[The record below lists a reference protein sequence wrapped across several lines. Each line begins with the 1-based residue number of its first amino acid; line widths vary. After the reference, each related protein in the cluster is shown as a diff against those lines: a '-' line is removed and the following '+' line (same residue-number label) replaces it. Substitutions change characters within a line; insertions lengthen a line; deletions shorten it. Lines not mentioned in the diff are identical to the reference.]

1 MKSGL
6 GIRPELFEAVLNEKP
21 KLGFLEAHSENY
33 FQPSIGRAKLMELR
47 EHYPITL
54 HGVGLSLGRAD
65 KLDHNH
71 LSELKSLIDDVE
83 PIIVSE
89 HLAWSAYSHRH
100 LPDLLPLPLTE
111 EAFQTV
117 CTHIAEMQD
126 YLQRQI
132 LLENPSNY
140 LLFDEYQIDEPEF
153 LNAIANETGCGL
165 LLDINNIHVSA
176 TNLGRESS
184 KYLQA
189 IDSSHINQY
198 HLAGYVEMQ
207 VGEESLLIDTHNQP
221 VYPEVW
227 NLYDLALKQHGARP
241 TLFEWDSD
249 FPAFDVLIKECEKAD
264 KAQASVSDIATRV
277 DTYSN
282 STAKWAKPST
292 HSLAELQSQFLD
304 QVIGRQELLENA
316 TPEHG
321 PRVWVYQNN
330 TFGATLDYLSEVYP
344 ATKGVVGEQ
353 FFRQMCQQHVQDHPP
368 ATGNIYYFGSEFA
381 SVLPHFEGLQGM
393 PYLQDLLAYEWAQ
406 HSAYFA
412 DTGTILN
419 PADIPQEELLQL
431 SVGFNNSVWFKQCDF
446 PIHEIHRQSLPSYV
460 DEIKI
465 DLGQSQDSLLVFKQ
479 GYTVYHQ
486 IISSDHATFLAELA
500 ESDNLLQAIERL
512 SGSLLP
518 EVLSS
523 ALALIFE
530 HGLLVQTNS

>member
-6 GIRPELFEAVLNEKP
+6 GIRPELFESVLNEKP
-21 KLGFLEAHSENY
+21 GLGFLEAHSENY
-33 FQPSIGRAKLMELR
+33 FQPSIGRAQLMELR
-47 EHYPITL
+47 DHYPISL

-65 KLDHNH
+65 KLDQNH
-71 LSELKSLIDDVE
+71 LSDLKRLVDDIE

-111 EAFQTV
+111 EAFETV

-153 LNAIANETGCGL
+153 MNAIANETGCGL

-184 KYLQA
+184 KYLRA
-189 IDSSHINQY
+189 IDSSHIKQY
-198 HLAGYVEMQ
+198 HLAGYIEMQ
-207 VGEESLLIDTHNQP
+207 VGEENLLIDTHNQP

-227 NLYDLALKQHGARP
+227 HLYDLALKLHGTRP
-241 TLFEWDSD
+241 TIFEWDSD
-249 FPAFDVLIKECEKAD
+249 FPAFEVLIEECEKAD
-264 KAQASVSDIATRV
+264 KAQASVIETIANAETI
-277 DTYSN
+277 DN
-282 STAKWAKPST
+282 SPPKWAKPSI

-304 QVIGRQELLENA
+304 QVIGRDELLGNA
-316 TPEHG
+316 APEHA

-353 FFRQMCQQHVQDHPP
+353 FFRQMCQQYVQDHPP
-368 ATGNIYYFGSEFA
+368 EKGNIYYFGGDFA

-406 HSAYFA
+406 HCAYFA
-412 DTGTILN
+412 ETGSMLN
-419 PADIPQEELLQL
+419 PVDIPQEELLQL
-431 SVGFNNSVWFKQCDF
+431 SIRFNNSVWFKQCDF
-446 PIHEIHRQSLPSYV
+446 PIHEIHRQSLPSYAE
-460 DEIKI
+460 EIKI

-479 GYTVYHQ
+479 GYTVYNQ
-486 IISSDHATFLAELA
+486 IISNEHAIFLAEIS
-500 ESDNLLQAIERL
+500 ESENLLQAIEQL

-523 ALALIFE
+523 ALALIFQ
-530 HGLLVQTNS
+530 HGLLVQTN